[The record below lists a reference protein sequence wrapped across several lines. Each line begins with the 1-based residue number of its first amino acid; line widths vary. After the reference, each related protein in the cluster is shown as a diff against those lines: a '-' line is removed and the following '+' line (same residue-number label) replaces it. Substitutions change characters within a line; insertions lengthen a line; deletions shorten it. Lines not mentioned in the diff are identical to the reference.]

1 MTIDVTPTDG
11 LGGGNGTTDGNSTNS
26 VNGAVSGVNASTNA
40 INLDILGTGWIL
52 KSSTYNTYSY
62 AGGKSHNIS
71 SFAFTKMG
79 PRTIFN
85 ISYNVSGQQS
95 FFSQKF
101 APYVFDISVALQ
113 GNGLVNGDWKTRYY
127 DTIKANMG
135 DTTIKRI
142 FSPWGKL
149 QISGA
154 TTKSDKEGE
163 SVIVNDLFGSQ
174 LSYEA
179 TTISSTKTYRIYWP
193 HKAGNWVSPIIP
205 PGGAPPVPPPEISPA
220 IIAWDNIVSCN
231 IGCQD
236 KVYSCS
242 IQTCS

>member
-85 ISYNVSGQQS
+85 ISYNVSG
-95 FFSQKF
+95 
-101 APYVFDISVALQ
+101 
-113 GNGLVNGDWKTRYY
+113 
-127 DTIKANMG
+127 
-135 DTTIKRI
+135 
-142 FSPWGKL
+142 
-149 QISGA
+149 
-154 TTKSDKEGE
+154 
-163 SVIVNDLFGSQ
+163 
-174 LSYEA
+174 
-179 TTISSTKTYRIYWP
+179 
-193 HKAGNWVSPIIP
+193 
-205 PGGAPPVPPPEISPA
+205 
-220 IIAWDNIVSCN
+220 
-231 IGCQD
+231 
-236 KVYSCS
+236 
-242 IQTCS
+242 